1 MAREV
6 DVVLGI
12 IGGSGLYQM
21 EGAEVVAEHAISTPF
36 GQPSDA
42 IVETRLGDRTVFFL
56 PRHGRGHRL
65 LPSEVPARANVCALK
80 MLGVTHVLAVSA
92 CGIMREEI
100 APGDMVVPDQIF
112 DRTRG
117 QRPSTFFG
125 DGIVGHLPFADPF
138 CGELRDLLLQ
148 SAGETDATVHAG
160 GTYICMEGPLFSTRA
175 ESNFYR
181 KTVDAAVI
189 GMTALPEAKL
199 AREAELCYAM
209 LAMGTDYDC
218 WHEEEEDV
226 TIEQVLAVMQANAA
240 TAHQIVRRLVEA
252 LPARSTSACL
262 SSAAH
267 AIVTDRGTI
276 PAETVEKLRPIYGHY
291 LDA

>member
-138 CGELRDLLLQ
+138 CGELRELLLQ

-252 LPARSTSACL
+252 LPSRSTCACL
-262 SSAAH
+262 SAAAH

>member
-1 MAREV
+1 
-6 DVVLGI
+6 
-12 IGGSGLYQM
+12 
-21 EGAEVVAEHAISTPF
+21 
-36 GQPSDA
+36 
-42 IVETRLGDRTVFFL
+42 
-56 PRHGRGHRL
+56 
-65 LPSEVPARANVCALK
+65 
-80 MLGVTHVLAVSA
+80 
-92 CGIMREEI
+92 
-100 APGDMVVPDQIF
+100 
-112 DRTRG
+112 
-117 QRPSTFFG
+117 
-125 DGIVGHLPFADPF
+125 
-138 CGELRDLLLQ
+138 
-148 SAGETDATVHAG
+148 
-160 GTYICMEGPLFSTRA
+160 MEGPLFSTRA

-252 LPARSTSACL
+252 LPPRSTCACL
-262 SSAAH
+262 IAAAH

>member
-42 IVETRLGDRTVFFL
+42 IVETRLGYCTVFFL

-138 CGELRDLLLQ
+138 CGELRELLLQ

-181 KTVDAAVI
+181 KTADAAVI

-218 WHEEEEDV
+218 WNEDEEDV

-252 LPARSTSACL
+252 LPARSTCACL
-262 SSAAH
+262 SAAAN

-291 LDA
+291 LRA

>member
-112 DRTRG
+112 D
-117 QRPSTFFG
+117 
-125 DGIVGHLPFADPF
+125 
-138 CGELRDLLLQ
+138 
-148 SAGETDATVHAG
+148 
-160 GTYICMEGPLFSTRA
+160 
-175 ESNFYR
+175 
-181 KTVDAAVI
+181 
-189 GMTALPEAKL
+189 
-199 AREAELCYAM
+199 
-209 LAMGTDYDC
+209 
-218 WHEEEEDV
+218 
-226 TIEQVLAVMQANAA
+226 
-240 TAHQIVRRLVEA
+240 
-252 LPARSTSACL
+252 L
-262 SSAAH
+262 SLIH
-267 AIVTDRGTI
+267 I
-276 PAETVEKLRPIYGHY
+276 
-291 LDA
+291 

>member
-21 EGAEVVAEHAISTPF
+21 EGAEVVAEHAISTSF

-125 DGIVGHLPFADPF
+125 EGIVGHLPFADPF
-138 CGELRDLLLQ
+138 CGELRELLLQ
-148 SAGETDATVHAG
+148 SAGETDAAVHAG

-175 ESNFYR
+175 ESEFYR

-226 TIEQVLAVMQANAA
+226 SIEQVLAVMQANAA
-240 TAHQIVRRLVEA
+240 TAHQIVRCLVEA
-252 LPARSTSACL
+252 LPDQSKCACL
-262 SSAAH
+262 SAAAH
-267 AIVTDRGTI
+267 AIVTAREKI
-276 PAETVEKLRPIYGHY
+276 PAETIEKLRPIYGHY